1 MRETKSNR
9 IVSFIFDVQI
19 YGTIVSI
26 VGGASGI
33 LISSGPKFIA
43 VTIMMIGLLASL
55 IVYHGF
61 LSGKSTFCTIGE
73 RMAGA
78 VIKDDIKKWQSQFTR
93 SRWFLFLCLMFIYI
107 SPSNMFDS
115 IIEMENPPI
124 TLIASR
130 SLYILFFIY
139 CLVQIAA
146 GKFGW
151 SVGILIIEGLQIFS
165 VLTREGQDQFAG
177 EKQVQFVVKYVLY
190 NNSISIVA
198 LLAAIFIYS
207 KLTSSR
213 YLQTGAGS

>member
-1 MRETKSNR
+1 
-9 IVSFIFDVQI
+9 
-19 YGTIVSI
+19 
-26 VGGASGI
+26 
-33 LISSGPKFIA
+33 
-43 VTIMMIGLLASL
+43 
-55 IVYHGF
+55 
-61 LSGKSTFCTIGE
+61 
-73 RMAGA
+73 MAGA

-177 EKQVQFVVKYVLY
+177 EKQVQFVAKYVLY